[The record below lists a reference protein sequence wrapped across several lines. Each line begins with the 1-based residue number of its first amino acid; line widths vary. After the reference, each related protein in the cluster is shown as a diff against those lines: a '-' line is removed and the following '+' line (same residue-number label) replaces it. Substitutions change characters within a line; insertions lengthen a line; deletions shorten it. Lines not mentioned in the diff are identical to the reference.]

1 VPREPTKMAEI
12 KGAAS
17 RLFATREGKILLQ
30 YLTTKYYDAPL
41 KDATIHREAGRRDV
55 MAHIMK
61 LIED

>member
-1 VPREPTKMAEI
+1 MAEI